1 MEEDIIMIKENIES
15 LNGLFK
21 EVENNIN
28 NDSVSSREFDYV
40 YCQIARL
47 IAAWIEYAIKSENDF
62 NDGYELNKGLIIGL
76 FVRLFKILVNIDKLI
91 YKDSM
96 SYDIAMQLGR
106 KTIEL
111 CATAQYLLKY
121 KDDEEL
127 IEKYKYKSII
137 GEKNFYDRVVNDMNG
152 TNDEAVFI
160 QKRVIQSIDEKFN
173 KLNIDKSKSIKKF
186 PNIETVFAKTGHK
199 ALYDIAYRVVSHSI
213 HADAMATVT
222 DDLLYEKENKKF
234 FLKFE
239 QNQYDLRQYNPTL
252 IIILYA
258 LKDFIQTY
266 EFSFDKNIFI
276 REGEI
281 ILNFIEKLEKLHE
294 EYLNKKQ

>member
-1 MEEDIIMIKENIES
+1 MIKKNIES
-15 LNGLFK
+15 LNGLFQ
-21 EVENNIN
+21 ELENKIN
-28 NDSVSSREFDYV
+28 NDLVSSRDFDCV

-47 IAAWIEYAIKSENDF
+47 IAAWIEYAIRSENDF
-62 NDGYELNKGLIIGL
+62 NGGYELNKGLIIGL
-76 FVRLFKILVNIDKLI
+76 FVRLFKILVIIDKLI

-96 SYDIAMQLGR
+96 SYDIAMQISR

-127 IEKYKYKSII
+127 IERYKYKSII

-186 PNIETVFAKTGHK
+186 PNIENVFAETGHK

-213 HADAMATVT
+213 HADAMSTIT
-222 DDLLYEKENKKF
+222 CDLVYKNENNKF
-234 FLKFE
+234 FPRFE

-266 EFSFDKNIFI
+266 EFGFDKNIFI